1 MRRLREADDLTTES
15 GDTGDVDTG
24 DGEVIV
30 IDSDGDSD

>member
-1 MRRLREADDLTTES
+1 MRRLCEFDDLTTES
-15 GDTGDVDTG
+15 GDTVDGDTG